1 MAVFEYKGLDAAGKG
16 VAGIIDADSAK
27 LARSRLRKQGLFP
40 TEVREQQEGGTRR
53 AAGQSILSTQIDL
66 QKYFQ
71 FITTRDISVMT
82 TQLSTLVS
90 AHVPMAEALS
100 ALVDQSEKEKLKVIL
115 SKVKEKVMEGSSLA
129 DAMQDH
135 PKVFGDLYV
144 QMVRAGERSGAL
156 DQVLI
161 RLATYGDSQVKL
173 QGQIFGAIAYP
184 IILGIVGVLILLGLF
199 LGVIPRIRGMFE
211 SMPGGEEALPLITK
225 VVFFFGD
232 LLVGGWWLAP
242 ILAGIAVV
250 GWRRFVA
257 SKSGR
262 EWWDRV
268 RLKIPVFGKMNRL
281 VGVSRFCRTL
291 STLLLSGVPIVSA
304 LNIVERVIGNVVLSS
319 AVSKCAESI
328 QEGQSIAVPLKNSG
342 QFPPL
347 VTHMISIGEKTG
359 ELEKMLTIVANA
371 YEDEVEA
378 TISAMTSLL
387 GPVMILT
394 IGGVVFV
401 VALGLLTPMMNI
413 SSMIR

>member
-1 MAVFEYKGLDAAGKG
+1 MAVFEYKGLDAAGKAI
-16 VAGIIDADSAK
+16 AGIIDADSAK
-27 LARSRLRKQGLFP
+27 VARSRLRKQGLFP
-40 TEVREQQEGGTRR
+40 TEVNEQQEGGTRR
-53 AAGQSILSTQIDL
+53 SGESILSTQIDV

-90 AHVPMAEALS
+90 AHVPMAEALA

-115 SKVKEKVMEGSSLA
+115 SKVKEKVMEGSTLA
-129 DAMQDH
+129 DAMAEH
-135 PKVFGDLYV
+135 PKVFNDLYV

-156 DQVLI
+156 DTVLV

-184 IILGIVGVLILLGLF
+184 IILGVVGVLILLGLF

-211 SMPGGEEALPLITK
+211 SMPGGEAALPLITK

-242 ILAGIAVV
+242 ILAIGFVF
-250 GWRRFVA
+250 GWRRWVSTA
-257 SKSGR
+257 RGR
-262 EWWDRV
+262 SWWDRV
-268 RLKIPVFGKMNRL
+268 RLKVPVFGKMNRL
-281 VGVSRFCRTL
+281 VAVSRFCRTL

-304 LNIVERVIGNVVLSS
+304 LNIVERVIGNTVLAE
-319 AVSKCAESI
+319 AVSQCAVSI

-359 ELEKMLTIVANA
+359 ELEKMLKTVADA
-371 YEDEVEA
+371 YEDQVEA

-387 GPVMILT
+387 GPVMILA
-394 IGGVVFV
+394 IGGIVFL

>member
-1 MAVFEYKGLDAAGKG
+1 MAVFEYKGLDAGGKG

-27 LARSRLRKQGLFP
+27 LARARLRKQGLFP

-53 AAGQSILSTQIDL
+53 AGESILSTQIDI

-115 SKVKEKVMEGSSLA
+115 SKVKEKVMEGSTLA
-129 DAMQDH
+129 DAMQEH

-144 QMVRAGERSGAL
+144 QMVRAGEKSGAL
-156 DQVLI
+156 DQVLA
-161 RLATYGDSQVKL
+161 RLSTYGDSQVKL

-232 LLVGGWWLAP
+232 LLVGGWWAAP
-242 ILAGIAVV
+242 IVV
-250 GWRRFVA
+250 GIVVVAWRRFVA
-257 SKSGR
+257 TKSGR
-262 EWWDRV
+262 EWWDRT

-291 STLLLSGVPIVSA
+291 ATLLISGVPIVSA
-304 LNIVERVIGNVVLSS
+304 LNIVERVIGNVVLAD
-319 AVSKCAESI
+319 AVSRCAESI
-328 QEGQSIAVPLKNSG
+328 QEGQSIAVPLKTSG

-347 VTHMISIGEKTG
+347 VTHMIAIGEKTG
-359 ELEKMLTIVANA
+359 ELERMLTIVADA
-371 YEDEVEA
+371 YEDQVEA
-378 TISAMTSLL
+378 TIAAMTSLL

-394 IGGVVFV
+394 IGGVVFL